1 MAPGVDCPEC
11 TGEYYTSILVNN
23 YGVNATYIDIRPE
36 NDLVNDPETARFVW
50 FIYFLTTDD
59 RTEYHLNKQ
68 IGPFHDGFLLCWWSQ
83 V

>member
-11 TGEYYTSILVNN
+11 TGGYYTSILVDT

-36 NDLVNDPETARFVW
+36 NDLVNDPETARLVS
-50 FIYFLTTDD
+50 FIQPT
-59 RTEYHLNKQ
+59 
-68 IGPFHDGFLLCWWSQ
+68 